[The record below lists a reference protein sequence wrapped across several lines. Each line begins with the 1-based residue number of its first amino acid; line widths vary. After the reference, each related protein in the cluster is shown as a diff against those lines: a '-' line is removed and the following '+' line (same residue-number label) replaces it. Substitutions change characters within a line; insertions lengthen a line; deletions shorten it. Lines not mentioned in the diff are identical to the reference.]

1 MYVIKSF
8 FANENALIYL
18 VAPNG
23 LHVMSFSSKTI
34 FVEEVLLALVGKTL
48 RHMCNLFWLHVYLL
62 HTLLICG
69 GL

>member
-1 MYVIKSF
+1 M
-8 FANENALIYL
+8 YL

-23 LHVMSFSSKTI
+23 LHVMSFSSKKI
-34 FVEEVLLALVGKTL
+34 FVEEVLLALMEKTL
-48 RHMCNLFWLHVYLL
+48 RHMCNLFWLHVYVL